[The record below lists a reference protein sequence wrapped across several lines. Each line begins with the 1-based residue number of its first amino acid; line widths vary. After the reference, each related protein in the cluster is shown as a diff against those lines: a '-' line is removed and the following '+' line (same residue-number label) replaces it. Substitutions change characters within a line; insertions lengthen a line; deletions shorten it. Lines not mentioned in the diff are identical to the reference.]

1 MESPSKL
8 YPKKITLTNCDKEP
22 IHLIGNIQDFGV
34 LLASDLKTDSIEFY
48 SKNCLS
54 FFKKTKGE
62 METFFL
68 NDLLPE
74 HYINRIKEN
83 LKKDAK
89 THIKAVLF
97 EEEYLIIS
105 HHNNTHLILEI
116 EKNENQI
123 DALSFQEQLTNII
136 QTLSIVDTPLA
147 MCTTAAKLIKDI
159 FDYDR
164 VMIYKFDQDWNG
176 EVIAEQK
183 ESHLESW
190 LGLHYPASDIPQ
202 QARELFLKQGVRI
215 IEDVSSK
222 SIPIIAAS
230 SKISVSLDLSKSE
243 LRSVSPI
250 HIEYLMNMGVKA
262 TLTAAIVFQ
271 GNLWGLIACHNYT
284 PRYSNYHLR
293 LSCKFITQVFATQ
306 LGLRN
311 TNWLLEKTNLSNE
324 TRSSL
329 IEQMSQDWNIIEGL
343 TAGERTFLDVTDAI
357 GGAICIDGK
366 ITVLG
371 QAPNNTIIREIIE
384 VCFSLQQSGIYK
396 TDRFSIDYKQ
406 FRPIKKFAS
415 GILCM
420 FISPKKKNALLWF
433 KPEIIQTVSW
443 GGNPNKAIV
452 TDKDYISP
460 RKSFEKWSEEKEGYS
475 LPWQDYEI
483 AAAMALK
490 DHIAQVIIEKYDE
503 MKNLNAQ
510 LKKAYKELE
519 TFSYS
524 VSHDLRSP
532 LRGIDGFAQII
543 KEDYFDSLDS
553 YGKQA
558 VNTIISSTQKMNI
571 LIDDILSFSSLGK
584 KSTQFKELNM
594 NVLVEEVLEYLQ
606 ASNLYPNTKLEID
619 YLPNVIGD
627 KTMLFQLMSNL
638 ISNAFK
644 YSSKVKNPVIEIGYN
659 TPNFYVKDNGIGF
672 NSKHEGRIFGIFSRL
687 VNDEYEGSGIGLAIA
702 KRVIEKHNGQ
712 IWAEAQPGK
721 GANFYFNLNTFKN
734 E

>member
-1 MESPSKL
+1 MESPSTL
-8 YPKKITLTNCDKEP
+8 YPKKVTLTNCDKEP
-22 IHLIGNIQDFGV
+22 IHLIGNIQGFGV
-34 LLASDLKTDSIEFY
+34 LLASDLKTDRIAFY
-48 SKNCLS
+48 SENCLA
-54 FFKKTKGE
+54 FFDKTKE
-62 METFFL
+62 EIETFSL
-68 NDLLPE
+68 NDLIPE
-74 HYINRIKEN
+74 QYVNRVKESLN
-83 LKKDAK
+83 TDYKI
-89 THIKAVLF
+89 HIKATLS
-97 EEEYLIIS
+97 EENYLIIS
-105 HHNNTHLILEI
+105 HRNDTHLILEI
-116 EKNENQI
+116 EKDENQI
-123 DALSFQEQLTNII
+123 DTLLFQEQLTNII
-136 QTLSIVDTPLA
+136 EVFSTASTPLA
-147 MCTTAAKLIKDI
+147 MCNTAAELIKDI

-202 QARELFLKQGVRI
+202 QARKLFLKQGVRI
-215 IEDVSSK
+215 IEDVSSEP
-222 SIPIIAAS
+222 IPILPANR
-230 SKISVSLDLSKSE
+230 KTSVSLDLSKSE

-250 HIEYLMNMGVKA
+250 HIEYLRNMGVKA
-262 TLTAAIVFQ
+262 TLTAAIIFQ
-271 GNLWGLIACHNYT
+271 GNLWGLIACHHYT

-324 TRSSL
+324 TRSLL

-343 TAGERTFLDVTDAI
+343 TAGKQTFLDVTEAI
-357 GGAICIDGK
+357 GGAIYIDGK
-366 ITVLG
+366 IKVLG
-371 QAPNNTIIREIIE
+371 QAPNNHIIHEIIE
-384 VCFSLQQSGIYK
+384 VCHNLQQSGIYK
-396 TDRFSIDYKQ
+396 TSSLSIDYKQ
-406 FRPIKKFAS
+406 FKSIKKFTS
-415 GILCM
+415 GVLCM
-420 FISPKKKNALLWF
+420 FISPKKKNALIWF

-443 GGNPNKAIV
+443 GGNPNKSV
-452 TDKDYISP
+452 VKDNNQISP

-483 AAAMALK
+483 AAAIALK
-490 DHIAQVIIEKYDE
+490 DHIAEVIIEKYDK
-503 MKNLNAQ
+503 MKNLNDQ

-558 VNTIISSTQKMNI
+558 VNTIISSTQKMNV

-584 KSTQFKELNM
+584 KSTEFKEVNM
-594 NVLVEEVLEYLQ
+594 NILVEEVLQYLQ
-606 ASNLYPNTKLEID
+606 VSNLHPNTKLEIN
-619 YLPNVIGD
+619 YLPQIIGD
-627 KTMLFQLMSNL
+627 KTMIFQLMSNL

-644 YSSKVKNPVIEIGYN
+644 YSSKAKNPIVEIGCN
-659 TPNFYVKDNGIGF
+659 ASSFYVKDNGIGF
-672 NSKHEGRIFGIFSRL
+672 NAKHEDRIFGIFSRL

-712 IWAEAQPGK
+712 IWTEAQLGK
-721 GANFYFNLNTFKN
+721 GASFYFNLNTNKN